1 MDRAGVSG
9 DVTTLGNQM
18 MNKLGLISLTALI
31 ATAGATSAHAHGTAG
46 VGAGFLHPITGID
59 HLLALLA
66 VGVLAGRAA
75 GKSVWAFPVAFL
87 AVMATGAAIAFTGI
101 AIPGTET
108 AVLASVAILIFL
120 AAIALRLSPAV
131 SVLVT
136 GAFAFFHGAAHGA
149 EMGSA
154 APVSFFA
161 GFLASATLVMLAGIA
176 AGRGLEALR
185 ARRASRA

>member
-1 MDRAGVSG
+1 
-9 DVTTLGNQM
+9 M
-18 MNKLGLISLTALI
+18 MNKLRLITLTALI
-31 ATAGATSAHAHGTAG
+31 VTAGATSAHAHGTAG

-59 HLLALLA
+59 HLLALMA
-66 VGVLAGRAA
+66 VGVLAGRSA
-75 GKSVWAFPVAFL
+75 GKSVWAIPVAYL

-108 AVLASVAILIFL
+108 AILASVAILIFV

-149 EMGSA
+149 EMGLA
-154 APVSFFA
+154 APVSVFA
-161 GFLASATLVMLAGIA
+161 GSLASATLVMLAGIA

-185 ARRASRA
+185 ARCASRA